1 MRNVIKRA
9 GRKRLAP
16 SLACFRSSITNGT
29 ALLHDVDGRSAT
41 MRRLRDII
49 YAHTAD
55 LGGTDTLS
63 EGQRAILRRAA
74 LLQLQLEMMEQKFA
88 QREDNSATGK
98 EIEVYQRA
106 SGALRRLLESLGLH
120 EGRRPRDVTN
130 TFDMNRLIDA
140 VRESTP

>member
-16 SLACFRSSITNGT
+16 SLACFKSAITNGT

-49 YAHTAD
+49 HAHTAD

-88 QREDNSATGK
+88 RREDNSATGK

-130 TFDMNRLIDA
+130 TFDMNKLIDA

>member
-1 MRNVIKRA
+1 MKNKRN

-16 SLACFRSSITNGT
+16 SLACFKSAITNGS

-49 YAHTAD
+49 HAHTAD

-88 QREDNSATGK
+88 QREDNSANSK
-98 EIEVYQRA
+98 EIETTNA
-106 SGALRRLLESLGLH
+106 SGALRRLLESLLH
-120 EGRRPRDVTN
+120 EGRK
-130 TFDMNRLIDA
+130 A
-140 VRESTP
+140 VP

>member
-1 MRNVIKRA
+1 MVANGLSA
-9 GRKRLAP
+9 T
-16 SLACFRSSITNGT
+16 LACFKSAITNGS

-49 YAHTAD
+49 HAHTAD
-55 LGGTDTLS
+55 LGGADTLS

-98 EIEVYQRA
+98 EIETYQRA
-106 SGALRRLLESLGLH
+106 SGALRRLLESL
-120 EGRRPRDVTN
+120 
-130 TFDMNRLIDA
+130 RLA
-140 VRESTP
+140 RGPQSP

>member
-1 MRNVIKRA
+1 MRTGNKRA
-9 GRKRLAP
+9 GRKRLTP
-16 SLACFRSSITNGT
+16 SLACFKSAITNGS
-29 ALLHDVDGRSAT
+29 ALLHEVDGRSAT

-49 YAHTAD
+49 HAHTAD

-88 QREDNSATGK
+88 QREDNCATGK
-98 EIEVYQRA
+98 EIETYQRA

-120 EGRRPRDVTN
+120 EGRKARAIN
-130 TFDMNRLIDA
+130 TFDMDRLIDA
-140 VRESTP
+140 VRVSP